1 MSYPRR
7 RTKLGLSNEELEQ
20 QRADMLNAQ
29 EKAKNEMAEK
39 SKMKNKGYGNVERKP
54 YTRKDSEIPA
64 KQCKTSDF
72 CARFPVS
79 ADLTTVKSIAPWSP
93 RRSSVK

>member
-29 EKAKNEMAEK
+29 EKSKNEKAEK
-39 SKMKNKGYGNVERKP
+39 RKMKNKGYGSVERKQ
-54 YTRKDSEIPA
+54 YTRKDSVIPA
-64 KQCKTSDF
+64 KQCKTSNF
-72 CARFPVS
+72 CACFPVS
-79 ADLTTVKSIAPWSP
+79 NDLTT
-93 RRSSVK
+93 SSLVLDNEECGEE

>member
-29 EKAKNEMAEK
+29 EKAKNEKAEK
-39 SKMKNKGYGNVERKP
+39 RKMKNKDYGSVERKP
-54 YTRKDSEIPA
+54 HTRKDSVIPA
-64 KQCKTSDF
+64 KQRKTSNF
-72 CARFPVS
+72 CVRFPVS
-79 ADLTTVKSIAPWSP
+79 DDLTT
-93 RRSSVK
+93 SSLVLNNEECGEQ

>member
-29 EKAKNEMAEK
+29 EKAKNEKAEK
-39 SKMKNKGYGNVERKP
+39 RKMKNKGY
-54 YTRKDSEIPA
+54 
-64 KQCKTSDF
+64 
-72 CARFPVS
+72 
-79 ADLTTVKSIAPWSP
+79 
-93 RRSSVK
+93 